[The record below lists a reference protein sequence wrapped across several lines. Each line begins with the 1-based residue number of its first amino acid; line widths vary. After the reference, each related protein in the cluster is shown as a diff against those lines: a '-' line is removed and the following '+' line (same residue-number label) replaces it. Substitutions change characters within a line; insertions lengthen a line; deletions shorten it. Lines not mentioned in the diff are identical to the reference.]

1 MWICPETSLLMTRP
15 RALSDLLMAEASFS
29 CCPSESAAFC
39 RSLPACALSPL
50 VELTYQAR
58 ARTPKLLLCAY

>member
-1 MWICPETSLLMTRP
+1 MWVCPDTSLLMTRP

-39 RSLPACALSPL
+39 RSLPAHVLFLALTCLQVAAPGNAK
-50 VELTYQAR
+50 EMW
-58 ARTPKLLLCAY
+58 P